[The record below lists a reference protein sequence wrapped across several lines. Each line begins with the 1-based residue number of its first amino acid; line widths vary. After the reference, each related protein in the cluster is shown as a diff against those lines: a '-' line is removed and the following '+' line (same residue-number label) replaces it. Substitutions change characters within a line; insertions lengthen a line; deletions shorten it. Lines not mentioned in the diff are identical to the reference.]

1 MLHEAGFTGGR
12 VLEPGCGAGTFIGLA
27 PPEAR
32 MVGVELDPITAKI
45 SSHLYPSA
53 QVRNE
58 GFEATRV
65 PENSFTATIGNVPF
79 GGFALHDP
87 AHNPAGH
94 SINNHFVLKS
104 LALTAP
110 GGYVA
115 VISSHFTMDSA
126 AQRARRDVAHAADL
140 VGAVRLPTKAFGRV
154 AGRRPR
160 RRVRPRSRGLP
171 RRTAR
176 RGPVAHARRGQRP
189 CRARRGRG

>member
-1 MLHEAGFTGGR
+1 MQEYRRAEANTLNAHYTDPEIADAVWGMLHEAGFTGGR

-58 GFEATRV
+58 GFEANRV

-79 GGFALHDP
+79 GGFAVHDP

-94 SINNHFVLKS
+94 NIHIHFILKS

-115 VISSHFTMDSA
+115 VISSH
-126 AQRARRDVAHAADL
+126 
-140 VGAVRLPTKAFGRV
+140 
-154 AGRRPR
+154 
-160 RRVRPRSRGLP
+160 SRW
-171 RRTAR
+171 TA
-176 RGPVAHARRGQRP
+176 PP
-189 CRARRGRG
+189 NGRGGTSPR